1 MRNKLD
7 IIDVKILEDL
17 AKYGPRNITKVAKKL
32 DIPRGTV
39 LSRIKRMSSSFYLRL
54 LTNVYH
60 TNLGMRKVI
69 VFAKAT
75 LGQEH
80 LLFNCMK
87 VNQFYIYIS
96 RCYGMFEGCV
106 AVYVVPK
113 EHTKK
118 FEHFLL
124 EIRKLGVAKDIK
136 ILWSTCLSTVNLTRN
151 WFDSVS
157 ETWVFPWDKWL
168 EEISSKENELPYKLK
183 DPESFTL
190 KADETDLF
198 ILKEL
203 EKNATIRLTAIAKKF
218 GTTLQNIRYHYENHV
233 IKHGLIEAFQI
244 AILPF
249 ERTTSNMLFFAFRF
263 DSKEKMGKFARSL
276 LDKPFANMVG
286 KVLGENVLVAQV
298 YLPRVE
304 FRNFVDALSKLVKE
318 GFLQSYEYVLQDL
331 RSGKWSRETI
341 PYQFFKNGSWL
352 YDHSRHIKNL
362 HDLFNKHTRV
372 DILTSSKNEM
382 LRNLFLNR

>member
-7 IIDVKILEDL
+7 LTDVKILEGL

-32 DIPRGTV
+32 NIPRGTV
-39 LSRIKRMSSSFYLRL
+39 LSRIKHMSSSFYLRL
-54 LTNVYH
+54 LTTVYH
-60 TNLGMRKVI
+60 TNLGMKKAV

-75 LGQEH
+75 LGREN
-80 LLFNCMK
+80 LLLNCMK
-87 VNQFYIYIS
+87 LNQFYIYIS

-124 EIRKLGVAKDIK
+124 EVRKLGVAKDIK
-136 ILWSTCLSTVNLTRN
+136 ILWSTCFSTVNLSKT

-157 ETWVFPWDKWL
+157 ETWIFPWDKWL
-168 EEISSKENELPYKLK
+168 EEISSKGSELPYGLK

-203 EKNATIRLTAIAKKF
+203 EKNATISLTAIAKKL

-249 ERTTSNMLFFAFRF
+249 ERTTSDMLFFVLRF
-263 DSKEKMGKFARSL
+263 DSEEKMGKFARSL
-276 LDKPFANMVG
+276 LDKPFVNMVG
-286 KVLGENVLVAQV
+286 KVLGENVLVAQL
-298 YLPRVE
+298 YLPRLE
-304 FRNFVDALSKLVKE
+304 LRNFVDALSKLVRE
-318 GFLQSYEYVLQDL
+318 EFLQSYEYVLQDL
-331 RSGKWSRETI
+331 RSGKWSRTTI
-341 PYQFFKNGSWL
+341 PYEFFKNGFWV
-352 YDHSRHIKNL
+352 YNHSRHIKNL
-362 HDLFNKHTRV
+362 HDLFNKRTRG
-372 DILTSSKNEM
+372 LG
-382 LRNLFLNR
+382 